1 MKVRSLLIVLII
13 VISLSSACI
22 QSTEQAT
29 TQQTITSH
37 SPLIESTS
45 TQPEDNDGLTFEEE
59 QKYGTDPFNPDTDGD
74 GISDGEEV
82 NKYKTNP
89 LKFDSDGD
97 GLSDWEEFFSYNT
110 NPLEPD
116 TDKDGIIDG
125 EEANL
130 YKTNPLSKDTD
141 KDNLTDF
148 EELLTYNTNPTRKD
162 TDNDGLYDGEELQL
176 GTNPINE
183 DTDRDRLWD
192 GEELIK
198 YFTDPLNSDSDNDG
212 LLDGEEVI
220 DFLTNP
226 LEKDTDKDYLPDGY
240 EIEIGTD
247 PTYDWRTYYDSE
259 AFKAGLSKLLRSKIS
274 SLSEQF
280 TEYNSTLEKVWAIL
294 EWIDNTVQYNYTK
307 ANYVDVLVINWSTL
321 SDYQRELYANLTKL
335 QAAND
340 TIYYQSGICGD
351 YAILTASLLLE
362 SNITPIYMLDIT
374 FKDKKPGHAA
384 VAVKIGSE
392 YFVIDQQ
399 IPPIHIGSYYWKWVD
414 DDMEISNITFYAI
427 RLNKNGEPIIYSNW
441 TWTGNQIK
449 EKTYHMSKKDIEI
462 ITEIV
467 KQKFLEMYPRY
478 AEDDRLKKL
487 AEKDLMAIKAT
498 NQSSNT
504 PLPYGFTKGWTLW
517 WYSEYLGLYYHPKI
531 AEILLENYWPI
542 PAFLEDEWKD
552 VIKLCD
558 KFYLVL
564 DLDENNKLVIRDS
577 SGDTFEIPRI
587 IMVLQ
592 IAN

>member
-1 MKVRSLLIVLII
+1 MKARFLLIVLI
-13 VISLSSACI
+13 VITLSSACI

-37 SPLIESTS
+37 SPLIESNS

-74 GISDGEEV
+74 RINDGEEV

-97 GLSDWEEFFSYNT
+97 GLSDWEEIFSYNT

-116 TDKDGIIDG
+116 TDKDSIIDG

-130 YKTNPLSKDTD
+130 YQTNPLSKDTD
-141 KDNLTDF
+141 KDSLTDF
-148 EELLTYNTNPTRKD
+148 EELFTYNTSPTRKD

-176 GTNPINE
+176 GTNPLKE

-198 YFTDPLNSDSDNDG
+198 YFTDSLNPDSDNDG

-247 PTYDWRTYYDSE
+247 PTYDWRTYYNSE

-274 SLSEQF
+274 PLSEQF
-280 TEYNSTLEKVWAIL
+280 TEYNNTLEKVWAIL
-294 EWIDNTVQYNYTK
+294 EWIDNTIQYNDTK
-307 ANYVDVLVINWSTL
+307 ANYVDILVTNWSTL
-321 SDYQRELYANLTKL
+321 SDYQRELYDNLTKL

-340 TIYYQSGICGD
+340 TIYYKSGICGD

-374 FKDKKPGHAA
+374 FKDKKPSHAA

-392 YFVIDQQ
+392 YFVIDQH

-427 RLNKNGEPIIYSNW
+427 RLNENGEPIIYSNW
-441 TWTGNQIK
+441 TWAENQIK
-449 EKTYHMSKKDIEI
+449 EKTYYMNEKDIEI

-467 KQKFLEMYPRY
+467 KQKFLEIYPGY
-478 AEDDRLKKL
+478 TEDDRLKKL
-487 AEKDLMAIKAT
+487 AEKDLEAIKTT
-498 NQSSNT
+498 NQTSNAF
-504 PLPYGFTKGWTLW
+504 LPYGFTKGLVLW
-517 WYSEYLGLYYHPKI
+517 WHSEYLGLYYHPQI
-531 AEILLENYWPI
+531 ARILLERYWPI
-542 PAFLEDEWKD
+542 PGFFRDDWKD
-552 VIKLCD
+552 VIELCD
-558 KFYLVL
+558 KFYLVV
-564 DLDENNKLVIRDS
+564 DFDENNKLIIRDS
-577 SGDTFEIPRI
+577 SGDTYEIPRI
-587 IMVLQ
+587 IMVLE